1 MTLHSCNGLPRRS
14 FLRAT
19 TGAAVLGSA
28 LLARPASAQT
38 DADENED
45 DEPAGYL
52 VFTYD
57 DGSIED
63 YEKTFRVH
71 EEYDAPG
78 CVAASPGMLGSSDDW
93 IDPDQLGEMY
103 DAGWEVLSHTVK
115 HRAIGEIPITEDVEA
130 GDTEIAVAS
139 NRHGRY
145 SGDPIV
151 LLDAEGIVAE
161 AIVAGRG
168 KHGDDQYIELEEPI
182 GATVSPATDCHVRY
196 TDEFTHEILAES
208 KAQLEEI
215 VGEDQVTGF
224 VYPYERH
231 DGLAREIVPEYYETT
246 PRAFTGNGLNP
257 SHGSDPF
264 SISREYYEEGRMSEA
279 ELAAFLDTVA
289 TEPDFGI
296 LASHSSYDTLT
307 EERIATAIEMAL
319 ERDIEIVTLQEALDI
334 FGIVEAPDR
343 VERSSDGTD
352 GRNETDASDGENG
365 EGENN
370 GESTEKEE
378 EAGLFDRI
386 ASFLQSLFDR
396 IRP

>member
-1 MTLHSCNGLPRRS
+1 MTLPPRNGLPRRS
-14 FLRAT
+14 FLRTAV
-19 TGAAVLGSA
+19 GAAVLGSA
-28 LLARPASAQT
+28 LLTRPASAQP
-38 DADENED
+38 DAD

-57 DGSIED
+57 DGTIED

-71 EEYDAPG
+71 EEYDVPG
-78 CVAASPGMLGSSDDW
+78 CVAASPGMLGSSNDW
-93 IDPDQLGEMY
+93 LDPDQLREMY
-103 DAGWEVLSHTVK
+103 GAGWEVLSHTIK
-115 HRAIGEIPITEDVEA
+115 HRAIGEIPITEDVEV
-130 GDTEIAVAS
+130 GDTEIAVTS

-145 SGDPIV
+145 PGDPVV

-161 AIVAGRG
+161 AVVAGRSG
-168 KHGDDQYIELEEPI
+168 SGDGQYIELEEPI
-182 GATVSPATDCHVRY
+182 ETDVSGDDCYVRY
-196 TDEFTHEILAES
+196 PDEFTREILAES

-231 DGLAREIVPEYYETT
+231 DGLAAEIVPEYYETT

-264 SISREYYEEGRMSEA
+264 SISREYYEEGRMNEE

-289 TEPDFGI
+289 NEPDFGI

-307 EERIATAIEMAL
+307 EERISTAIEMAL
-319 ERDIEIVTLQEALDI
+319 ERDIAIVTLQEALDV

-343 VERSSDGTD
+343 SAEIVDEVDAPEETERQE
-352 GRNETDASDGENG
+352 R
-365 EGENN
+365 EGD
-370 GESTEKEE
+370 EE
-378 EAGLFDRI
+378 ERPEGLFDRFV
-386 ASFLQSLFDR
+386 AFVELLFDS
-396 IRP
+396 IVGPGA